1 MSYSYIYI
9 YYFGGKITYFIS
21 NHQTYLRFFLFL
33 FLVYGKRLVSKVS
46 NENCRLYCEKT
57 SKNHETFCYDGINLY
72 LCSNINN
79 Y

>member
-57 SKNHETFCYDGINLY
+57 SKKITKHFAMTELLYTFAVI
-72 LCSNINN
+72 
-79 Y
+79 